1 MPNENNISAAPV
13 TAADPPAHVRAR
25 APGRVC
31 VLGEHTDYNDGLAL
45 SIAIAQGVTVDGDRL
60 LPGSAAGA
68 EAGDTAT
75 NEAEQVVAGAERVAA
90 ETERIVVYAADL
102 HERDEFVLADPGEAG
117 NMRDWRAFV
126 RGMVAELRAAGLPP
140 VGMSLRI
147 EGDVPRGAGL
157 SSSAALEVA
166 LALAMLALAGHRIG
180 ADGEIG
186 KIGRT
191 ELAQLCSRVEN
202 EWAGA
207 RTGLL
212 DQLSSLYGRARAAM
226 RIDFQTLAVDP
237 VPLELDGWRLVTA
250 DTGERREN
258 ASSGYNQR
266 RAECA
271 RACELLGVESL
282 RQVSSEQLERLPS
295 PLRGRARH
303 VLSENRRVQEAVA
316 ALRSG
321 DLPTVA
327 QLLNEAHTSL
337 RDDMEVSTPTVDA
350 AVAQMLDSGA
360 AGARL
365 LGGGFGGSVLGLLP
379 PDVTAPEGAR
389 EVRPC
394 DGARVDLVGRV
405 EASDGEQGLE
415 SDGQAI
421 GPGPDMAERE

>member
-1 MPNENNISAAPV
+1 MPNENNIYAAPV

-60 LPGSAAGA
+60 LTGSAPSTGDACDVATVGAGRFVSA
-68 EAGDTAT
+68 
-75 NEAEQVVAGAERVAA
+75 AEQVAA
-90 ETERIVVYAADL
+90 ETERITAYAADL
-102 HERDEFVLADPGEAG
+102 DERDEFATADPGAPGERRG
-117 NMRDWRAFV
+117 WRAFV
-126 RGMVAELRAAGLPP
+126 RGMAAELTHAGLQP
-140 VGMSLRI
+140 VGASLRI

-166 LALAMLALAGHRIG
+166 LALALLTLAGHRVG
-180 ADGEIG
+180 EDGEIG
-186 KIGRT
+186 KIGKT
-191 ELAQLCSRVEN
+191 ALAQLCSRVEN

-212 DQLSSLYGRARAAM
+212 DQLSSLYGKADEAM

-282 RQVSSEQLERLPS
+282 RQVDSEQLERLPP

-303 VLSENRRVQEAVA
+303 VLSENRRVQQAVA
-316 ALRSG
+316 ALRLG

-327 QLLNEAHTSL
+327 RLLNEAHASL

-379 PDVTAPEGAR
+379 PGVAAPEGAR

-394 DGARVDLVGRV
+394 DGARVDV
-405 EASDGEQGLE
+405 SD
-415 SDGQAI
+415 AVK
-421 GPGPDMAERE
+421 

>member
-1 MPNENNISAAPV
+1 MPTENTHIFAAG
-13 TAADPPAHVRAR
+13 PPEHVRAR

-60 LPGSAAGA
+60 PAA
-68 EAGDTAT
+68 
-75 NEAEQVVAGAERVAA
+75 AERVMA
-90 ETERIVVYAADL
+90 YAVDMN
-102 HERDEFVLADPGEAG
+102 ERDEFALANPQPAPG
-117 NMRDWRAFV
+117 WRAFV
-126 RGMVAELRAAGLPP
+126 RGMVAELARAGMAP
-140 VGMSLRI
+140 VGASLRI

-166 LALAMLALAGHRIG
+166 LALALLALAGRRVG
-180 ADGEIG
+180 ADGE
-186 KIGRT
+186 IGRT

-212 DQLSSLYGRARAAM
+212 DQLSSLYGRAHEAM
-226 RIDFQTLAVDP
+226 RIDFQTLAVEA
-237 VPLELDGWRLVTA
+237 VPLELDGWRLITA

-258 ASSGYNQR
+258 ASSGYNRR

-282 RQVSSEQLERLPS
+282 RQVSWEQLERLPS

-303 VLSENRRVQEAVA
+303 VLSENQRVQEAVA

-327 QLLNEAHTSL
+327 RLLNEAHASL

-350 AVAQMLDSGA
+350 AVARMLDSGA

-379 PDVTAPEGAR
+379 PGVAAPEGAR
-389 EVRPC
+389 EVHPC
-394 DGARVDLVGRV
+394 DGARVAGR
-405 EASDGEQGLE
+405 
-415 SDGQAI
+415 
-421 GPGPDMAERE
+421 